1 MEARTLKFTR
11 WLTHG
16 MLAISAGGIMGVAWE
31 LQHTLEKK
39 ESSEEIQFKL
49 RNKLETIRAKNPFKT
64 IHRSLES
71 VQTND
76 AHDKLSKLN
85 KSMQSLESELGIKRG
100 DELDK
105 IFHEHN
111 ILIQEAAAFSKPKEL
126 IQTLSDKVTRLE
138 SLATTRR
145 WGNLTKMS
153 QRMKARLGQLQINAR
168 VESPLVRFMD
178 SDLTAMTSLIKG
190 STLEEKDKN
199 EVLRQL
205 EGIRQEIS
213 MLLDLHQSRKGFTDL
228 IDRADVAVGRWAA
241 RADMAVGTLKHRA
254 HEAVLNSLHHLWA
267 IGVFLTLGWFLVG
280 VLWAMAKRSQQ
291 KMQDDNLL
299 ELLMEGVLS
308 DRPVWQKLTGP
319 ARRDELQH
327 AMRIIRKRMALG
339 EDFQAAMPFAS
350 VLINHELKLIWG
362 NTLFCEQF
370 GIDEQ
375 ELSHEFNSWE
385 SIVARLA
392 GPEADPVKEA
402 LENCAPG
409 TWQVKWQME
418 DGVAI
423 PLEMHVSPIEGKK
436 HNKVLVAFYP
446 MAMMQDAIQSQAQIV
461 MAPVRLALDALE
473 NENWSIET
481 ERNLAPQWQQ
491 VGLSHDWEKLSRTIH
506 RMDQARNDILLQ
518 AQRLENEKHDQMKT
532 IADLSLVLE
541 QRGLAMRAQM
551 QSLKDVRDSLVS
563 LDQLGADLG
572 MEHAALLTSARTL
585 MKRFDHIYE
594 ASRSLSDRM
603 GQAKD
608 AVSQLEKTKLAYR
621 QGKQDLQE
629 TKQEMVQLHNAFI
642 NALPEMDSKAQEL
655 AGDMKDALMKLD
667 RAISQL
673 DNKMTGF
680 DVQITKLAMAF
691 TGPVPEFDRH
701 LASIDVAA
709 HERVAQ
715 EIAQAMQED
724 QELIIDRLKKLV
736 EELRSD
742 TQQCISAHKLQ
753 LSTDLTDHT

>member
-1 MEARTLKFTR
+1 
-11 WLTHG
+11 
-16 MLAISAGGIMGVAWE
+16 MGVAWE

-71 VQTND
+71 VQTNE
-76 AHDKLSKLN
+76 AHEKLSKLN
-85 KSMQSLESELGIKRG
+85 KSMHSLESELGIKRG

-105 IFHEHN
+105 IFQEHN
-111 ILIQEAAAFSKPKEL
+111 RLIQEATAFSKPKEL
-126 IQTLSDKVTRLE
+126 IQTLSDKVNRLE
-138 SLATTRR
+138 SLANSRR

-153 QRMKARLGQLQINAR
+153 QRMKARLGQLQVNAR
-168 VESPLVRFMD
+168 VESPLVRFMQ
-178 SDLTAMTSLIKG
+178 SDLTAMTSLITG
-190 STLEEKDKN
+190 STLEENDKN

-205 EGIRQEIS
+205 EGIRQEIA
-213 MLLDLHQSRKGFTDL
+213 MLLDLHQSRKGFGVL
-228 IDRADVAVGRWAA
+228 IQRSDEAVGRWAA
-241 RADMAVGTLKHRA
+241 RADLAVGTLKHRA
-254 HEAVLNSLHHLWA
+254 HNAVLTSLHHLWA
-267 IGVFLTLGWFLVG
+267 IGVFLIFGWFVIG
-280 VLWAMAKRSQQ
+280 IIWAMAKRSQQ
-291 KMQDDNLL
+291 KLQDDNLL
-299 ELLMEGVLS
+299 ALLMEGVLS
-308 DRPVWQKLTGP
+308 DKPMWHNLTGP

-327 AMRIIRKRMALG
+327 AMKIIRKRMSLG

-350 VLINHELKLIWG
+350 VLVNHELKLIWG

-375 ELSHEFNSWE
+375 ELTNEFNSWE
-385 SIVARLA
+385 SIITRLS
-392 GPEADPVKEA
+392 GPDFDPIKQA
-402 LENCAPG
+402 LETSAPG

-461 MAPVRLALDALE
+461 MAPVRLALEALE
-473 NENWSIET
+473 NESWSIET
-481 ERNLAPQWQQ
+481 EKNLAPQWQQ
-491 VGLSHDWEKLSRTIH
+491 VGLALDWEKLSRTIH
-506 RMDQARNDILLQ
+506 RMDQARNDLILQ
-518 AQRLENEKHDQMKT
+518 AQRLENEKHDYMKS
-532 IADLSLVLE
+532 IVDLSAVLE
-541 QRGLAMRAQM
+541 QRGSAMRTQM

-572 MEHAALLTSARTL
+572 MDHAALLTSTRNL

-621 QGKQDLQE
+621 QGKLELQD
-629 TKQEMVQLHNAFI
+629 TKQEMVQLHNEFI
-642 NALPEMDSKAQEL
+642 DVLPEMDHRAQEL
-655 AGDMKDALMKLD
+655 AGEMKDALMKLD
-667 RAISQL
+667 RAITQL

-691 TGPVPEFDRH
+691 TGPVPEFDRY
-701 LASIDVAA
+701 LVSIDVAA
-709 HERVAQ
+709 HERVAE

-724 QELIIDRLKKLV
+724 QELIIERLKNLV
-736 EELRSD
+736 DELRTD

-753 LSTDLTDHT
+753 LNADLADHT